1 MTRNCSSRASNLPG
15 LRALGCRA
23 CGNRHHADGLPTLL
37 DDGAAGGGIA
47 AEGNRAGCDAG
58 NPGRRLRLGM
68 RQELFYDGLGLQ
80 FRKS

>member
-1 MTRNCSSRASNLPG
+1 LAAVHEEIATM
-15 LRALGCRA
+15 
-23 CGNRHHADGLPTLL
+23 PTAFTTSV

-58 NPGRRLRLGM
+58 NPGRRLKLGM
-68 RQELFYDGLGLQ
+68 RQELFYDELGLQ